1 MYYIYR
7 SVKKDEAKKEV
18 ICWYFF
24 LHGIIFI
31 FGSTSLLCV
40 FCVFNACFPVS
51 IGHKNSTRIVSLW
64 NIRYLTIVNIFN
76 YNHVFDKNIKNN
88 LQNKFDRYWKIFVLL
103 KKKESRRKEKV
114 RSWCQLRCWNILL
127 FVSKLKMANIH
138 RFGCFLLKGITRTS
152 YEAPHIH
159 ITLTNNSNLCLLL
172 KFLTPK
178 KSICPY
184 KKILLQHINICHKD
198 DKF

>member
-1 MYYIYR
+1 MYLIKI
-7 SVKKDEAKKEV
+7 SKITNLIV
-18 ICWYFF
+18 IEKYLYF
-24 LHGIIFI
+24 
-31 FGSTSLLCV
+31 
-40 FCVFNACFPVS
+40 
-51 IGHKNSTRIVSLW
+51 
-64 NIRYLTIVNIFN
+64 
-76 YNHVFDKNIKNN
+76 
-88 LQNKFDRYWKIFVLL
+88 
-103 KKKESRRKEKV
+103 KKKKNQGEKRKYAV
-114 RSWCQLRCWNILL
+114 DVNYDACWNILL

>member
-103 KKKESRRKEKV
+103 KKKN
-114 RSWCQLRCWNILL
+114 QG
-127 FVSKLKMANIH
+127 VSKLKMANIH

>member
-103 KKKESRRKEKV
+103 KKKNQGEKRKYAV
-114 RSWCQLRCWNILL
+114 DVNYDI
-127 FVSKLKMANIH
+127 
-138 RFGCFLLKGITRTS
+138 GIFCCSFR
-152 YEAPHIH
+152 
-159 ITLTNNSNLCLLL
+159 N
-172 KFLTPK
+172 
-178 KSICPY
+178 
-184 KKILLQHINICHKD
+184 
-198 DKF
+198 